1 MTTRPAQRPRRP
13 DWIDG
18 RPYALSGKPGE
29 RNPYAPAPGLASA
42 LEAQSVTLEA
52 LSELTGY
59 PADYLRRMRDEE
71 QTAPR
76 VVTSRISA
84 VLGVETTDIRGEDY

>member
-1 MTTRPAQRPRRP
+1 MPTRTRLRARP

-18 RPYALSGKPGE
+18 RRPELSGKAGE
-29 RNPYAPAPGLASA
+29 MHLYAPAPGLAA
-42 LEAQSVTLEA
+42 VLQAQNVTLES
-52 LSELTGY
+52 LSDLTGY
-59 PADYLRRMRDEE
+59 PVEFLRKLRDEE

-84 VLGVETTDIRGEDY
+84 VLGVETPDIRGEDY

>member
-1 MTTRPAQRPRRP
+1 MPTRTRLRARP

-18 RPYALSGKPGE
+18 RRPELSGKPGE
-29 RNPYAPAPGLASA
+29 RHLYAPASGLAGVLSS
-42 LEAQSVTLEA
+42 QGVTLDA

-59 PADYLRRMRDEE
+59 PVDYLRRMRDEG

-76 VVTSRISA
+76 MVTSRISA